1 MAKNYGNSDLSK
13 IQSEKTDIERTVNY
27 LAKKQY
33 IMDMCSGSVLKKMLL
48 FSLPLMASGVLQ
60 LLFNA
65 ADVIVVGNFAGDI
78 SMGAVGSTSSL
89 INLFTNLF
97 VGLSV
102 GVNVIAARAHGAGDY
117 NLMHDTVHTAMLIS
131 VISGAVLAVLGF
143 ILAPELLVLMNA
155 TEAQLPLAILYLRIY
170 FLGMPASMVYN
181 FGSAILRAVGDTK
194 RPLYFLTTAGV
205 INVLLN
211 MLFVIAFKMDVA
223 GVALAT
229 VISQLIS
236 AGLIVVCLTRD
247 ESAIHLD
254 IKSLRIKSKILL
266 SFFRIGLPAGFQGVI
281 FSLSNVVIQSSVN
294 LFGDTVISGNSA
306 AASIE
311 GFIYMA
317 MNTFYQAAISFT
329 GQNIGAGKYDRIHKI
344 LKSALLCVAV
354 TGIAAGWTAYLLGRP
369 LLGIYSGTAEVIDAG
384 MVRLSVIVT
393 TYAVCGMM
401 DVMVGMLRGLGYAIM
416 PMAVS
421 LLGVCGL
428 RLLWIATV
436 FQIPNY
442 HTVFTVY
449 LSYPI
454 SWAITLLAN
463 IICFAVIWHRI
474 KKQHS
479 ECFKAKTCV

>member
-1 MAKNYGNSDLSK
+1 M
-13 IQSEKTDIERTVNY
+13 
-27 LAKKQY
+27 AKKQY

-65 ADVIVVGNFAGDI
+65 ADVIVVGRFAGDI

-102 GVNVIAARAHGAGDY
+102 GVNVIVARAHGAGDY
-117 NLMHDTVHTAMLIS
+117 NLLHDSVHTAMLVS
-131 VISGAVLAVLGF
+131 VISGTILAVLGF
-143 ILAPELLVLMNA
+143 ILAPEF
-155 TEAQLPLAILYLRIY
+155 QLPLAVLYLRIY
-170 FLGMPASMVYN
+170 FLGMPACMIYN
-181 FGSAILRAVGDTK
+181 FGAAILRAVGDTK
-194 RPLYFLTTAGV
+194 RPLYFLTTAGAV
-205 INVLLN
+205 NVLLN
-211 MLFVIAFKMDVA
+211 MLFVIVFKMDVA

-236 AGLIVVCLTRD
+236 AGLVVLCLTKD
-247 ESAIHLD
+247 DSAIHLD
-254 IKSLRIKSKILL
+254 IRKLKIKSKILF
-266 SFFRIGLPAGFQGVI
+266 SFFKIGLPAGFQGVI

-317 MNTFYQAAISFT
+317 MNTFHQAAISFT
-329 GQNIGAGKYDRIHKI
+329 GQNVGAGRYDRINKI

-354 TGIAAGWTAYLLGRP
+354 TGLATGWISYLFGRP
-369 LLGIYSGTAEVIDAG
+369 LLGIYSNTSEVIDAG

-401 DVMVGMLRGLGYAIM
+401 DVMVGMLRGLGYAVM
-416 PMAVS
+416 PMIVS
-421 LLGVCGL
+421 LLGACGL
-428 RLLWIATV
+428 RILWIATV
-436 FQIPNY
+436 FRIPDY
-442 HTVFTVY
+442 HNVFTVY

-454 SWAITLLAN
+454 SWLLTLLAHL
-463 IICFAVIWHRI
+463 ICFAVIWKRI
-474 KKQHS
+474 KKQNS
-479 ECFKAKTCV
+479 NCFKKTKQVV